1 MNRRYLTLMITAV
14 VLIALYAAGGVFFAN
29 FLTLRVVVNLFG
41 DNAFT
46 GIAAVGMTF
55 VIISGGIDLSVASV
69 IAFTTIFI
77 AQSVHDGMHPLAA
90 MAAVLVLGLIFGG
103 VQGWFISFFNLPPF
117 LVTLAG
123 MFFARGVGFIV
134 NDISLAIKH
143 PFYSETVRGLA
154 IPLSDKVAFPL
165 VASLFLFAA
174 FFGVFMAV
182 FSRVF
187 ARRGAGGPE
196 SGRDP
201 LALPVVCSL
210 AASLALTFFLPDLL
224 APVLPER
231 GKVQIPF
238 TAQCLVFFVV
248 AGAFLGGFT
257 RFGRYVYAIG
267 SNEASARL
275 MGVPVDRIK
284 VCIYALSGFCATA
297 AGCVVTF
304 YMQSGNSSS
313 FVGLEMDAIAS
324 AVIGGTLL
332 TGGVGGVPGTLM
344 GVLILGLIQTLI
356 TFQGNLNN
364 WWAKIF
370 IGTLLFL
377 FISIQQLLNRRLQSK

>member
-1 MNRRYLTLMITAV
+1 MNRRYLTLMITAA
-14 VLIALYAAGGVFFAN
+14 VLILLFAGGAAYFKN
-29 FLTLRVVVNLFG
+29 FLQLRVVVNLFG
-41 DNAFT
+41 DNAFV

-69 IAFTTIFI
+69 IAFTSIFI
-77 AQSVHDGMHPLAA
+77 AQNVHNGYHPVPVMIAALILGAAFGML
-90 MAAVLVLGLIFGG
+90 
-103 VQGWFISFFNLPPF
+103 QGWIISFFDLPPF

-143 PFYSETVRGLA
+143 AFYSDTVRGLA
-154 IPLSDKVAFPL
+154 IPLSDIYRKL
-165 VASLFLFAA
+165 
-174 FFGVFMAV
+174 
-182 FSRVF
+182 
-187 ARRGAGGPE
+187 GG
-196 SGRDP
+196 
-201 LALPVVCSL
+201 
-210 AASLALTFFLPDLL
+210 TMK
-224 APVLPER
+224 
-231 GKVQIPF
+231 GKVGLPF
-238 TAQCLVFFVV
+238 TAQCFIFFVI
-248 AGAFLGGFT
+248 AGTFVLGYT
-257 RFGRYVYAIG
+257 RFGRYVYAMG

-275 MGVPVDRIK
+275 MGVPVNRMK
-284 VCIYALSGFCATA
+284 VLIYGLSGFCAAA

-313 FVGLEMDAIAS
+313 FVGLEMDAIAG

-356 TFQGNLNN
+356 TFEGTLNN

-377 FISIQQLLNRRLQSK
+377 FIAVQQLLNRRLQTAKS

>member
-1 MNRRYLTLMITAV
+1 MNRRYLTLSITAG
-14 VLIALYAAGGVFFAN
+14 VLLLLFACGAVYFNN
-29 FLTLRVVVNLFG
+29 FLSLRVIVNLFG

-77 AQSVHDGMHPLAA
+77 AQNVQNGCHPVPIMLAA
-90 MAAVLVLGLIFGG
+90 LCLGAIFGA
-103 VQGWFISFFNLPPF
+103 VQGKIISFFNLPPF

-123 MFFARGVGFIV
+123 MFFARGVGFII
-134 NDISLAIKH
+134 NDVSIAIKH
-143 PFYSETVRGLA
+143 PFYSETIRSLA
-154 IPLSDKVAFPL
+154 IPLQ
-165 VASLFLFAA
+165 
-174 FFGVFMAV
+174 
-182 FSRVF
+182 
-187 ARRGAGGPE
+187 
-196 SGRDP
+196 
-201 LALPVVCSL
+201 
-210 AASLALTFFLPDLL
+210 
-224 APVLPER
+224 
-231 GKVQIPF
+231 GKIRLPF
-238 TAQCLVFFVV
+238 TAQCLIIFVV
-248 AGAFLGGFT
+248 LGTLLLAYT

-275 MGVPVDRIK
+275 MGVPVDKMK
-284 VCIYALSGFCATA
+284 VYIYALSGFCAAA

-370 IGTLLFL
+370 IGALLFL
-377 FISIQQLLNRRLQSK
+377 FISIQQLLNKRLQSR

>member
-1 MNRRYLTLMITAV
+1 MKRRNVTLLITAL
-14 VLIALYAAGGVFFAN
+14 VLLLLYGAGGVFFDN
-29 FLTLRVVVNLFG
+29 FLSLRVLVNLFG
-41 DNAFT
+41 DNAFV
-46 GIAAVGMTF
+46 GITAIGMTF

-77 AQSVHDGMHPLAA
+77 AQTVHDGLHPLAA
-90 MAAVLVLGLIFGG
+90 MGLALILGALFGAG
-103 VQGWFISFFNLPPF
+103 QGWIISAFELPPF

-123 MFFARGVGFIV
+123 MFFARGMGFII
-134 NDISLAIKH
+134 NDVSLAIKNS
-143 PFYSETVRGLA
+143 FYSQTIRHLA
-154 IPLSDKVAFPL
+154 IPLS
-165 VASLFLFAA
+165 
-174 FFGVFMAV
+174 
-182 FSRVF
+182 
-187 ARRGAGGPE
+187 
-196 SGRDP
+196 
-201 LALPVVCSL
+201 
-210 AASLALTFFLPDLL
+210 
-224 APVLPER
+224 
-231 GKVQIPF
+231 GKIRLPF
-238 TAQCLVFFVV
+238 TAQCLIAFVILGTIL
-248 AGAFLGGFT
+248 GAYT

-267 SNEASARL
+267 SNESSARL
-275 MGVPVDRIK
+275 MGVPVDRVK
-284 VCIYALSGFCATA
+284 TLVYALSGFCAAA

-370 IGTLLFL
+370 IGALLFL
-377 FISIQQLLNRRLQSK
+377 FISMQQLLNRKLTTNR

>member
-1 MNRRYLTLMITAV
+1 MNRRHLTLMITAL
-14 VLIALYAAGGVFFAN
+14 VLLILYGAGGLYFDN
-29 FLTLRVVVNLFG
+29 FLKLRVLVNLFG
-41 DNAFT
+41 DNAFV
-46 GIAAVGMTF
+46 GITAVGMTF

-77 AQSVHDGMHPLAA
+77 AQSVQDGMHPVPA
-90 MAAVLVLGLIFGG
+90 MGIALVLGALFGAF
-103 VQGWFISFFNLPPF
+103 QGWVISFFNLHPY

-123 MFFARGVGFIV
+123 MFFARGMGFIV

-143 PFYSETVRGLA
+143 SFYSDTIRGLA
-154 IPLSDKVAFPL
+154 ITLQ
-165 VASLFLFAA
+165 
-174 FFGVFMAV
+174 
-182 FSRVF
+182 
-187 ARRGAGGPE
+187 
-196 SGRDP
+196 SGR
-201 LALPVVCSL
+201 PVVRL
-210 AASLALTFFLPDLL
+210 
-224 APVLPER
+224 
-231 GKVQIPF
+231 PF
-238 TAQCLVFFVV
+238 TAQCLILFVILGTFL
-248 AGAFLGGFT
+248 AGYT

-275 MGVPVDRIK
+275 MGVPVDRMK
-284 VCIYALSGFCATA
+284 VMIYALSGFCAAA

-313 FVGLEMDAIAS
+313 FVGLEMDAIAA

-356 TFQGNLNN
+356 TFHGNLNN

-370 IGTLLFL
+370 IGALLFL
-377 FISIQQLLNRRLQSK
+377 FISVQQLLNRRLQSR